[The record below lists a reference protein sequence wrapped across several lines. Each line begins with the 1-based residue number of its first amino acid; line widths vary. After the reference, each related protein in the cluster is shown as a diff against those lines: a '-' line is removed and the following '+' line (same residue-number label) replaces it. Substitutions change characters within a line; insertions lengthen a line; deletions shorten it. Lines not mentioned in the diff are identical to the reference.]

1 MTKPTLLILAAGMGS
16 RYGGLKQLDG
26 VGPSGETIMDYSVYD
41 AIAAGFGEVVFVVRK
56 HFRSDF
62 EERIRNRYG
71 NSIKFN
77 FVEQELDNIPVGF
90 KLNPERSK
98 PWGTGHAVMMAAHAI
113 TTPFA
118 VINADDYYGQDSFK
132 ILAEFL
138 RSVEGKRGEYAMV
151 GFQTFNTLSEAGK
164 VSRGICSANESALL
178 TSVEEHHNII
188 AEEINGELCVM
199 GDNSSGERVKISKS
213 APVSMNMWGL
223 TPDYFTLSDQL
234 FIEFLNKDLNNLTSE
249 FYIPFVVNKLISTG
263 KATCKV
269 LSTPDKW
276 FGVTFRED
284 RERVVESL
292 VKLVAE
298 GKYPTPLFNL

>member
-41 AIAAGFGEVVFVVRK
+41 AIQAGFGEVVFVIRK

-62 EERIRNRYG
+62 EERIRSRYG
-71 NSIKFN
+71 ESIKFN

-90 KLNPERSK
+90 NLNPERSK
-98 PWGTGHAVMMAAHAI
+98 PWGTGHAIMMAAQAI
-113 TTPFA
+113 STPFA

-132 ILAEFL
+132 ILGDFL
-138 RSVEGKRGEYAMV
+138 RSVNNKSGEYAMV
-151 GFQTFNTLSEAGK
+151 GFQTLNTLSEAGK
-164 VSRGICSANESALL
+164 VSRGICSSNKESLL

-188 AEEINGELCVM
+188 AEERGGETKVM
-199 GDNSSGERVKISKS
+199 GDNSSGERVEIDKM
-213 APVSMNMWGL
+213 APVSMNMWGF
-223 TPDYFTLSDQL
+223 TTDYFTLSDQL
-234 FIEFLNKDLNNLTSE
+234 FIEFLNKNIDNLTSE
-249 FYIPFVVNKLISTG
+249 FYIPFVVNRLISTG

-269 LSTPDKW
+269 LSTPNKW

-284 RERVVESL
+284 RERVVESISRL
-292 VKLVAE
+292 VSE
-298 GKYPTPLFNL
+298 GKYPTPLF